1 MLVCPLVSEGQYNC
15 AHVAE
20 QGRPSLQ
27 TIKKRSRMKKLLYLV
42 HRLPFPPNK
51 GDKISSNNMLNY
63 FSGHWRVHLGTFVDD
78 PDDWQYTDIV
88 REKCEDS
95 CIVDLPRR
103 KRLTGSIM
111 GMLTGDALSLSYYGN
126 KELQAWV
133 RLSIERE
140 CPDAVLVFSGVMGR
154 FVKGLLPDHVPVV
167 FDAEDVDSEKW
178 RSYAHSKRWP
188 LSWLYRREADKLLA
202 YEREMA
208 ASTHVSIFVSAQEAA
223 LFKQLAPESAD
234 KVHFRTQG
242 VDSAYFDPQ
251 LVFQNPYQ
259 SDQKVLVFTGA
270 MDYWPNIEAVKW
282 FCDHVLGAVRE
293 REPTFL
299 FCIVG
304 MKPTDEVQLLD
315 KLPGVRVTGGVP
327 DVRPYLS
334 HALAACLPLQ
344 LARGIQNKA
353 LEAMSMTLPVLAT
366 QDALVGIVEYP
377 GVLSFVA
384 DDAKKMTEAALEL
397 LSSPRQS
404 DNAGRDCVLK
414 HYNWDTNLKRMEV
427 FLLSDGEDSP

>member
-1 MLVCPLVSEGQYNC
+1 
-15 AHVAE
+15 
-20 QGRPSLQ
+20 
-27 TIKKRSRMKKLLYLV
+27 MKKLLYLV

-63 FSGHWRVHLGTFVDD
+63 FSARWRVHLGTFVDD
-78 PDDWQYTDIV
+78 PEDWQYADLV

-95 CIVDLPRR
+95 CIVNLPKA
-103 KRLTGSIM
+103 KRLTGSLY
-111 GMLTGDALSLSYYGN
+111 GLLTGQALSLSYYGSA
-126 KELQAWV
+126 ELQAWV
-133 RLSIERE
+133 CASIERE

-154 FVKGLLPDHVPVV
+154 FVKGLLPAHTPVV

-178 RSYAHSKRWP
+178 RSYAKSKRWP
-188 LSWLYRREADKLLA
+188 VSWLYEREANKLLA
-202 YEREMA
+202 YERGMA
-208 ASTHVSIFVSAQEAA
+208 ASTHVSVFVSREEAA

-234 KVHFRTQG
+234 KVHYRTQG

-251 LVFQNPYQ
+251 LPFENPYQ
-259 SDQKVLVFTGA
+259 PGQKVLVFTGA

-282 FCDHVLGAVRE
+282 FCEYVLDAVRAE
-293 REPTFL
+293 EPNFL

-304 MKPTDEVQLLD
+304 MKPTDEVRQLGN
-315 KLPGVRVTGGVP
+315 LPGVRVTGGVP

-366 QDALVGIVEYP
+366 PDALLGIVDFP
-377 GVLSFVA
+377 GVLAIVA
-384 DDAKKMTEAALEL
+384 NDAKSMATCALQIL
-397 LSSPRQS
+397 ARPRQTNS
-404 DNAGRDCVLK
+404 AGRACVLE
-414 HYNWDTNLKRMEV
+414 HYNWDTNLRRMEN
-427 FLLSDGEDSP
+427 FLISDGVGH